1 MNRLTIYAD
10 ENGPTINRHIYG
22 HFAEHL
28 GRCIYDGIWVG
39 EDSAIPNTRGI
50 RDDIVA
56 ALRAID
62 IPNLRWPGGCF
73 ADDYHWRDGI
83 GPRAARPGR
92 VNTHWGN
99 VVETN
104 HFGTHEFLDLCG
116 QLGCEPYICGNVG
129 SGTVQEMRDWLEYMT
144 FAGDS
149 TLANERRQNGQAD
162 PWPVTYWGV
171 GNENWGCGGNMRAE
185 YYADEYRRYA
195 TYCRHFDDRKL
206 YRIAGGPHDTDY
218 NWTEVLMRE
227 AARLMDGLSLH
238 YYTIIEWENKGS
250 ATEFDETN
258 WFIILKRALYMDTI
272 LGLHGAVMDRYDPDR
287 RVGLIVDEWGT
298 WHDAEPDTNPA
309 FLYQQNTLRDA
320 LVAGV
325 TLHIIHDHCARVQ
338 MANIAQTVN
347 VLQAMVLTEGEKMVL
362 TPTYHVF
369 EMFKGHQNATRLP
382 LVLQGG
388 EYALG
393 DESIPQL
400 SASAS
405 RNAEGTVL
413 ITLCNLSPSQAA
425 ELTCTVHGASTA
437 NITGRVLTAEK
448 MNAYNTF
455 AAPDTV
461 RPTLFDAVSV
471 KGDDLT
477 LTLPPMSVVALTLA

>member
-10 ENGPTINRHIYG
+10 GNGPIINRHIYG

-50 RDDIVA
+50 REDVVA
-56 ALRAID
+56 ALRDIH

-83 GPRAARPGR
+83 GPRAERPGR

-99 VVETN
+99 VIETN
-104 HFGTHEFLDLCG
+104 HFGTHEFLDLCD

-144 FAGDS
+144 FAGGS
-149 TLANERRQNGQAD
+149 TLANERRQNGQNE
-162 PWPVTYWGV
+162 PWSLTYWGI

-185 YYADEYRRYA
+185 FYADEYRRYA
-195 TYCRHFDDRKL
+195 TYCRHFDGSKL

-218 NWTEVLMRE
+218 HWTEVLMRE
-227 AARLMDGLSLH
+227 AAAQMEGLSLH
-238 YYTIIEWENKGS
+238 YYSMIQWQDKRP
-250 ATEFDETN
+250 ATEFDEN
-258 WFIILKRALYMDTI
+258 EWFILLKKALFMDTI
-272 LGLHGAVMDRYDPDR
+272 IGQHSAIMDRHDPDR

-298 WHDAEPDTNPA
+298 WHAVEPGTNPA

-320 LVAGV
+320 LVAAV
-325 TLHIIHDHCARVQ
+325 TLHIFHNHCERVH

-347 VLQAMVLTEGEKMVL
+347 VLQAMVLTQGEHMIL
-362 TPTYHVF
+362 TPTYHIF
-369 EMFKGHQNATRLP
+369 EMFKGHQNGTRLP
-382 LVLQGG
+382 ILLETEDYVFNND
-388 EYALG
+388 A
-393 DESIPQL
+393 IPQI

-405 RNAEGTVL
+405 RNAAGEILV
-413 ITLCNLSPSQAA
+413 TLCNSSPNQSADLA
-425 ELTCTVHGASTA
+425 CNLHGTGAV
-437 NITGRVLTAEK
+437 NVTGRVLTAES

-455 AAPDTV
+455 ESPETIQ
-461 RPTLFDAVSV
+461 PTQFGKFSTSN
-471 KGDDLT
+471 GSLT
-477 LTLPPMSVVALTLA
+477 ISLPAMSVVALTLT